1 MKDWKNLIPLGLVAP
16 FLIIILIEYGFILG
30 LDFYNQ
36 KLDKQ
41 IKGLEDLLKQKEE
54 SLKGGLETNEAFKI
68 FSQTVNIIEILKN
81 RKSLSFVINKFN
93 QLMPKFLIIKDFTYD
108 GEKQEIKIDA
118 AVSDWQDY
126 LRFHKYVTGLKVL
139 ELKDFTPPRL
149 EENNLIQFSMVFL
162 LKPNFYEQ

>member
-1 MKDWKNLIPLGLVAP
+1 MENWRNLIPIGLVAP
-16 FLIIILIEYGFILG
+16 FLIIILIEYGLGLG

-36 KLDKQ
+36 KLDQQ
-41 IKGLEDLLKQKEE
+41 IEGLEDLLKQKEE
-54 SLKGGLETNEAFKI
+54 SLKGGLKTNEAFKI

-93 QLMPKFLIIKDFTYD
+93 QLMPKFLIVKEFKYD
-108 GEKQEIKIDA
+108 AEKREIEINA
-118 AVSDWQDY
+118 IVSNWQDY